1 MSELLVAF
9 ITGLTTGGLSC
20 LAVQG
25 GLLASSVASQVE
37 SDLQTGS
44 VNAKTRVAQPIL
56 WFLLAKLAAY
66 TILGFFLGWLGSV
79 LQLDPVSRAILQI
92 AIGIFMVGQ
101 ALRLFNVHP
110 IFRYFNLEPPKF
122 VTRYIR
128 RKSKDGSPVVTPLF
142 MGVLTILIPCGITQV
157 MMASAMAIGNPL
169 SGAALMFSFILGTS
183 PIFFIVAYFTTR
195 IGERMEKY
203 FLKFVGVVVLILGL
217 IGINSGLNLMG
228 SPLSVNN
235 LGNLLSGSSLVQAAS
250 PVSVFSPGA
259 MQCSSPGN
267 VDKVNYGTSC
277 CTGGQNCSNCVMKQN
292 RIGYAQNPIVDEFT
306 TPQAQTVVVT
316 PDTTSVQEIVI
327 NVQNTGYSPEVSH
340 ARSGVP
346 SRLVLV
352 SNDVY
357 SCSLAFV
364 IPSLNEQVL
373 LEPTGIQTIELPAMT
388 PGSKLPYSC
397 SMGMYTGVIIF
408 DQ

>member
-1 MSELLVAF
+1 
-9 ITGLTTGGLSC
+9 
-20 LAVQG
+20 
-25 GLLASSVASQVE
+25 
-37 SDLQTGS
+37 
-44 VNAKTRVAQPIL
+44 
-56 WFLLAKLAAY
+56 
-66 TILGFFLGWLGSV
+66 
-79 LQLDPVSRAILQI
+79 
-92 AIGIFMVGQ
+92 
-101 ALRLFNVHP
+101 
-110 IFRYFNLEPPKF
+110 
-122 VTRYIR
+122 
-128 RKSKDGSPVVTPLF
+128 
-142 MGVLTILIPCGITQV
+142 
-157 MMASAMAIGNPL
+157 
-169 SGAALMFSFILGTS
+169 
-183 PIFFIVAYFTTR
+183 
-195 IGERMEKY
+195 
-203 FLKFVGVVVLILGL
+203 
-217 IGINSGLNLMG
+217 MG